1 MKKLRS
7 ATLIMAMTAMSI
19 MTAMS
24 LSGCL
29 PNKVPET
36 TAAAPDNGGGTEND
50 NGTGTSETGG
60 SSSDKGQ
67 SEAAASAGNELVI
80 KVGASSGPTQ
90 PAGMAG
96 QKIADLV
103 NERLK
108 GQVRIDYYPGEQ
120 LGNETAMLE
129 NMQVNL
135 QQGMFN
141 SFDTYANIAKDL
153 NIMSMAFAFES
164 KEHLYKYLES
174 DLAKPAF
181 DTLEQNGIHV
191 VAYQFQKNP
200 RAIFGKKPITKAADL
215 KGVKF
220 RIPNIPIWEKNF
232 STLGAAPTITSWA
245 EYPLAMM
252 QGVVDAGECSY
263 ESINALKLHQSAPY
277 ISLVD
282 YAYPLECFTLNMQ
295 TWNKLTDEQ
304 KKVIEECAAEVE
316 VWFSDYVKSQWEE
329 DKKVIESEGGQ
340 FVEFD
345 KQSFI
350 DAMAPLAPEL
360 EAEGYWET
368 KDLYNQVQA
377 LK

>member
-1 MKKLRS
+1 MKKLTS
-7 ATLIMAMTAMSI
+7 AVLIMSMTA
-19 MTAMS
+19 AA

-29 PNKVPET
+29 PSKVPET
-36 TAAAPDNGGGTEND
+36 TAPAESKESMESNEVGDKAE
-50 NGTGTSETGG
+50 ETG
-60 SSSDKGQ
+60 Q
-67 SEAAASAGNELVI
+67 EAVPSGDEILI
-80 KVGASSGPTQ
+80 KLGASSGPTQ

-108 GQVRIDYYPGEQ
+108 GQVRIEYYPGEQ

-164 KEHLYKYLES
+164 KEHLYSYLDS

-181 DTLEQNGIHV
+181 DSLEQNGIHV
-191 VAYQFQKNP
+191 VAYKFQKNP
-200 RAIFGKKPITKAADL
+200 RAIFGKKPLTTAADL

-316 VWFSDYVKSQWEE
+316 VWFSDYVRDQWEE

-340 FVEFD
+340 FVDFD

-360 EAEGYWET
+360 EAEGYWKTEN
-368 KDLYNQVQA
+368 LYDKVQA

>member
-1 MKKLRS
+1 MRKLWS
-7 ATLIMAMTAMSI
+7 TALITVLSSMALA
-19 MTAMS
+19 
-24 LSGCL
+24 GCL
-29 PNKVPET
+29 PSQPAATKAPEAEQPGEESPG
-36 TAAAPDNGGGTEND
+36 TAE
-50 NGTGTSETGG
+50 SE
-60 SSSDKGQ
+60 KE
-67 SEAAASAGNELVI
+67 EAAGEMASGKELVI

-108 GQVRIDYYPGEQ
+108 GQVKIEYYPGEQ

-129 NMQVNL
+129 NMQVDL

-164 KEHLYKYLES
+164 KEHLYNYLQS

-181 DTLEQNGIHV
+181 DTLEKNGIHV
-191 VAYQFQKNP
+191 VAYKFQKNP
-200 RAIFGKKPITKAADL
+200 RAIFGKKPLTDAASL

-232 STLGAAPTITSWA
+232 STLGAVPTITSWA

-295 TWNKLTDEQ
+295 TWNKLSDEQ
-304 KKVIEECAAEVE
+304 KQVIEECAAEVE
-316 VWFSDYVKSQWEE
+316 VWFSDYVREQWEE
-329 DKKVIESEGGQ
+329 DKKVIESEGGS

-360 EAEGYWET
+360 EADGYWET
-368 KDLYNQVQA
+368 KDLYNKVQA